1 MANLLFFN
9 VERGHR
15 RPRKFRLSNNS
26 LIDDYTDEELR
37 ARYRFDRQSILYI
50 TNLLARDLRRSTARN
65 HALTPLH
72 QILIALR
79 FFASGSLLQVIGD
92 TVGVDKSTVS
102 RAVYFSANSFF
113 AEEWRFFHF
122 SLTSFKER
130 FSVPT
135 AFTAAAIL
143 LQSSFF
149 FWLVI
154 LFVSLLCKIAKF
166 SSTFSVSVAISVGVK
181 FCFLAFLRGA
191 SAKTTISGEAI
202 SLSKQTKSIMGCYPR
217 VSRV

>member
-26 LIDDYTDEELR
+26 LINDYTDEELR
-37 ARYRFDRQSILYI
+37 ARYRFGRQSILYI

-72 QILIALR
+72 QVLIALR
-79 FFASGSLLQVIGD
+79 FFS
-92 TVGVDKSTVS
+92 
-102 RAVYFSANSFF
+102 
-113 AEEWRFFHF
+113 EEWRFFHF
-122 SLTSFKER
+122 SLTSFKVR

-166 SSTFSVSVAISVGVK
+166 SSTFSVSVAISVGLK

>member
-15 RPRKFRLSNNS
+15 RPRKFSLSNNS

-37 ARYRFDRQSILYI
+37 ARYRFGRQSILYI
-50 TNLLARDLRRSTARN
+50 TNLLARDLRRSTAQN

-72 QILIALR
+72 QVLIALR
-79 FFASGSLLQVIGD
+79 FFASGSFLQVIGD

-102 RAVYFSANSFF
+102 RAVSDVARALAAKQEMFIKLVKPCLVKPANSFF

-122 SLTSFKER
+122 SLTSFKVR

-135 AFTAAAIL
+135 SFTAAAIL
-143 LQSSFF
+143 LRSSFF
-149 FWLVI
+149 
-154 LFVSLLCKIAKF
+154 
-166 SSTFSVSVAISVGVK
+166 
-181 FCFLAFLRGA
+181 
-191 SAKTTISGEAI
+191 SG
-202 SLSKQTKSIMGCYPR
+202 
-217 VSRV
+217 

>member
-26 LIDDYTDEELR
+26 LIDDCTDEELR
-37 ARYRFDRQSILYI
+37 ARYRFGRQSILYI

-72 QILIALR
+72 QVLIALR
-79 FFASGSLLQVIGD
+79 FFTSGSFLQVIGD

-122 SLTSFKER
+122 SLTSFKVH
-130 FSVPT
+130 FLVPT

-166 SSTFSVSVAISVGVK
+166 SSTFSVSVAISVGLK

-217 VSRV
+217 VSCV

>member
-26 LIDDYTDEELR
+26 LIDDYTDEEL
-37 ARYRFDRQSILYI
+37 I
-50 TNLLARDLRRSTARN
+50 
-65 HALTPLH
+65 
-72 QILIALR
+72 
-79 FFASGSLLQVIGD
+79 
-92 TVGVDKSTVS
+92 
-102 RAVYFSANSFF
+102 
-113 AEEWRFFHF
+113 
-122 SLTSFKER
+122 
-130 FSVPT
+130 
-135 AFTAAAIL
+135 
-143 LQSSFF
+143 FF

-166 SSTFSVSVAISVGVK
+166 SSTFSVSVAISVGLK

-191 SAKTTISGEAI
+191 SAKTTISGGAI
-202 SLSKQTKSIMGCYPR
+202 PLSKETKSIMGCYPR

>member
-37 ARYRFDRQSILYI
+37 ARYRFGRQSILYI

-72 QILIALR
+72 QVLIALR
-79 FFASGSLLQVIGD
+79 FFASGSFLQVIGD

-102 RAVYFSANSFF
+102 RAVSDVARALAAKQEMFIKWPTTNAELVENKNAFYRRGGFPTVIGFF
-113 AEEWRFFHF
+113 LPFCVALLPKRQFRGKPFRCQNKRRVLWDAIRGLAAFNPR
-122 SLTSFKER
+122 LTNLTTNRALSN
-130 FSVPT
+130 
-135 AFTAAAIL
+135 AL
-143 LQSSFF
+143 L
-149 FWLVI
+149 
-154 LFVSLLCKIAKF
+154 
-166 SSTFSVSVAISVGVK
+166 TPG
-181 FCFLAFLRGA
+181 
-191 SAKTTISGEAI
+191 
-202 SLSKQTKSIMGCYPR
+202 
-217 VSRV
+217 

>member
-37 ARYRFDRQSILYI
+37 ARYRFGRQSILYI

-72 QILIALR
+72 QIL
-79 FFASGSLLQVIGD
+79 FASGSFLQVIGD

-102 RAVYFSANSFF
+102 RAVYFFANSFF

-122 SLTSFKER
+122 SLTSFKVR

-149 FWLVI
+149 
-154 LFVSLLCKIAKF
+154 
-166 SSTFSVSVAISVGVK
+166 
-181 FCFLAFLRGA
+181 
-191 SAKTTISGEAI
+191 
-202 SLSKQTKSIMGCYPR
+202 
-217 VSRV
+217 

>member
-15 RPRKFRLSNNS
+15 RPRKLRLSNNS

-37 ARYRFDRQSILYI
+37 ARYRFGRQSILCI

-72 QILIALR
+72 QVLIALR
-79 FFASGSLLQVIGD
+79 FFASGSFLQIIGD
-92 TVGVDKSTVS
+92 TVGVDKS
-102 RAVYFSANSFF
+102 
-113 AEEWRFFHF
+113 
-122 SLTSFKER
+122 
-130 FSVPT
+130 T

-166 SSTFSVSVAISVGVK
+166 SSTFSVSVTISVGLK

>member
-1 MANLLFFN
+1 MQSYIIMKVSCLSCSIKLRKKCLKGDI
-9 VERGHR
+9 VRGKR
-15 RPRKFRLSNNS
+15 GGCNS
-26 LIDDYTDEELR
+26 
-37 ARYRFDRQSILYI
+37 
-50 TNLLARDLRRSTARN
+50 
-65 HALTPLH
+65 
-72 QILIALR
+72 
-79 FFASGSLLQVIGD
+79 
-92 TVGVDKSTVS
+92 
-102 RAVYFSANSFF
+102 SFV
-113 AEEWRFFHF
+113 
-122 SLTSFKER
+122 R

-154 LFVSLLCKIAKF
+154 QFVSLLCKIAKF
-166 SSTFSVSVAISVGVK
+166 SSTFSISVAISVGLK

-191 SAKTTISGEAI
+191 SAKTTISGEAT